1 MINVSK
7 RVVKKKSKK
16 PKKAA
21 VKIDMAIIT
30 NVKIVTCTREG
41 QLTCF
46 ISPFVSLIYSIN
58 RMSFPLKKPLRG
70 YVFLYHTPPVSK
82 SQPRSRFWHH
92 TLCGWLC
99 HNAKIH
105 YGVKRKYQIPD
116 TRYLI
121 LYTLYLILY
130 TSIHGLVHF
139 LQNRKKRN
147 PGAYY
152 L

>member
-21 VKIDMAIIT
+21 VKIDMTIIT

-70 YVFLYHTPPVSK
+70 YVFLYHTPLVSK
-82 SQPRSRFWHH
+82 SQPRVVDFGI
-92 TLCGWLC
+92 TLCAGGFATMPKFTTGSSAKGACTKKPHRNAAEQLKIC
-99 HNAKIH
+99 MKQIYPVCIFAKIGRAH
-105 YGVKRKYQIPD
+105 V
-116 TRYLI
+116 
-121 LYTLYLILY
+121 
-130 TSIHGLVHF
+130 
-139 LQNRKKRN
+139 
-147 PGAYY
+147 
-152 L
+152 